1 MELFHGPA
9 STLWI
14 LPILALAIA
23 IEAFFYK
30 RAKGKSYPWKESGLS
45 LVIAIG
51 HNGAGFVNHVVI
63 ITLLGGLAWN
73 YRVATVPMDAWWAWP
88 LLFILEEFAYYW
100 YHRCAHRVRFMWS
113 THSVHHSPQELTL
126 ASAYRLA
133 WTPVLS
139 ATWIFFLPL
148 VVIGFHPAAVFGLLA
163 ASLLYQFWLHSTL
176 IPKLGPLDW
185 VFNTPSAHRV
195 HHASNPEYLDMNFG
209 GILIIFDRLF
219 GPYKEEDAG
228 AAQVRASASDNDQQ
242 SAENRLRR
250 FHRARARAVVGKIL
264 ERSLGHDLQAAGL
277 DAGGGQS
284 GLSFYN

>member
-148 VVIGFHPAAVFGLLA
+148 VLIGFHPAAVFGLLA

-176 IPKLGPLDW
+176 IPKLGPLEW
-185 VFNTPSAHRV
+185 VLNTPSAHRV

-209 GILIIFDRLF
+209 GILIVFDRLF
-219 GPYKEEDAG
+219 GTYKEEDAAVPLKYG
-228 AAQVRASASDNDQQ
+228 LVHPITTNNPLKIVYGDFIALARELWSARSWSDRWGMIFKPPGWTPAASKA
-242 SAENRLRR
+242 
-250 FHRARARAVVGKIL
+250 
-264 ERSLGHDLQAAGL
+264 
-277 DAGGGQS
+277 
-284 GLSFYN
+284 Y